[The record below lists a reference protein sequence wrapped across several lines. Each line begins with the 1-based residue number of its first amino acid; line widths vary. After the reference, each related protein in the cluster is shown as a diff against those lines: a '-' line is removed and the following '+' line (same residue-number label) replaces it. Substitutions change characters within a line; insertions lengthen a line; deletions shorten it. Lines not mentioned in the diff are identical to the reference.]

1 LEFPPGIADAMRTA
15 SYKLLETKVN
25 GRRSM
30 LAEQRYGGSGIAQV
44 WNLFPNMRNG
54 DALLP
59 K

>member
-1 LEFPPGIADAMRTA
+1 
-15 SYKLLETKVN
+15 
-25 GRRSM
+25 M